1 MNNSIDITAIL
12 GQELKSRSYV
22 SDFALYIKNL
32 NMKDVKVDF
41 SKVTYATRSFID
53 EYYNIFIKNHN
64 TLENNIHV
72 ENINISSDIQA
83 IFNAVSNTQNGE
95 NKKRSSQNASVVS
108 FTNFSNSFLKSSI
121 CPQVFIFGQK

>member
-1 MNNSIDITAIL
+1 
-12 GQELKSRSYV
+12 
-22 SDFALYIKNL
+22 
-32 NMKDVKVDF
+32 MKDVKVDF

-95 NKKRSSQNASVVS
+95 SKKRSSQNASVVS
-108 FTNFSNSFLKSSI
+108 FTNVDDLNNFLSTLNM
-121 CPQVFIFGQK
+121 